1 MVKNKQIRKWETV
14 SDWVTLVRAKLLLRL
29 LLLALSEPS
38 PRHSLLPHSLEFS
51 PPGLQ
56 VNTVW
61 WEKRGRICLLP
72 WRSLPHIAL
81 LLKLYTIIIIKWNH
95 QKRWW
100 TLGTPKQPRWPGL
113 QCTYKIYHNRK
124 SRGAHWY
131 VNFIYSKNYIYKMF
145 LLRVLKQIART
156 AIVSHRKKQNPSVD
170 A

>member
-29 LLLALSEPS
+29 LLLALREPN
-38 PRHSLLPHSLEFS
+38 PRHPLLPHSLGFS

-56 VNTVW
+56 VNKVW
-61 WEKRGRICLLP
+61 WEKWGRICLLP

-100 TLGTPKQPRWPGL
+100 TLGTPKWSRWPGL
-113 QCTYKIYHNRK
+113 QCTYKIYHKRK
-124 SRGAHWY
+124 SRGAQWY
-131 VNFIYSKNYIYKMF
+131 VNFIYSINFIYIY
-145 LLRVLKQIART
+145 IY
-156 AIVSHRKKQNPSVD
+156 I
-170 A
+170 